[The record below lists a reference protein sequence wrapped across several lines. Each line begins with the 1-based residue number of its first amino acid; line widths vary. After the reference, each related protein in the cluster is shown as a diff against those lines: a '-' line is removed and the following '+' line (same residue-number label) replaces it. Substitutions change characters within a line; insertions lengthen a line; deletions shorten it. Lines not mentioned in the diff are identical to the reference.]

1 MIARF
6 LLTVFAFIALVVPAA
21 MANERL
27 VADLDEEEVFI
38 TTDFNGAE
46 LLLFGALDRASID
59 DIAIIVTG
67 PSKPIALRRK
77 DKVVGIW
84 LNTENANIVGLPSF
98 YHILTTRPLNE
109 IASKN
114 TLKLNR
120 LGFDYIPFKLEANSR
135 IDEGPI
141 KEWKAAL
148 VRNMQATGLW
158 ADQPGQIKVIG
169 DVLFRTDIT
178 IPANIMPGD
187 YEVRTLHFRDG
198 AVVNENISTITVSKT
213 GLSATIYRMAHDYA
227 PFYGIFAIIFAVAS
241 GWLAAV
247 AFRK

>member
-1 MIARF
+1 MINRF
-6 LLTVFAFIALVVPAA
+6 LTICLGLMMLALPASA
-21 MANERL
+21 VENL
-27 VADLDEEEVFI
+27 VADLDQEEVFI

-46 LLLFGALDRASID
+46 LLLFGALERASID

-67 PSKPIALRRK
+67 PSKKIAVRRK

-84 LNTENANIVGLPSF
+84 LNTENADVVGLPSF

-109 IASKN
+109 IASGN

-120 LGFDYIPFKLEANSR
+120 LGFDHIPFKLDANSS
-135 IDEGPI
+135 IDEGTVE
-141 KEWKAAL
+141 EWKAAL
-148 VRNMQATGLW
+148 IRNMKNTGLW
-158 ADQPGQIKVIG
+158 ADQVGQIKVIS
-169 DVLFRTDIT
+169 DVLFRTNIQ
-178 IPANIMPGD
+178 IPANIMPGK
-187 YEVRTLHFRDG
+187 YKVRTLHFRDG
-198 AVVNENISTITVSKT
+198 AVVNENVSTIMVSKS
-213 GLSATIYRMAHDYA
+213 GLSAIIYRMAHEYA

>member
-1 MIARF
+1 MINRF
-6 LLTVFAFIALVVPAA
+6 LTICLGLMMLALPASA
-21 MANERL
+21 VENL
-27 VADLDEEEVFI
+27 VADLDQEEVFI

-46 LLLFGALDRASID
+46 LLLFGALERASID

-67 PSKPIALRRK
+67 PSKKIAVRRK

-84 LNTENANIVGLPSF
+84 LNTENADVVGLPSF

-109 IASKN
+109 IASGN

-120 LGFDYIPFKLEANSR
+120 LGFDHIPFKLDANSS
-135 IDEGPI
+135 IDEGTVE
-141 KEWKAAL
+141 EWKAAL
-148 VRNMQATGLW
+148 IRNMKNTGLW
-158 ADQPGQIKVIG
+158 ADQVGQIKVIS
-169 DVLFRTDIT
+169 DVLFRTNIQ
-178 IPANIMPGD
+178 IPANIMPGN
-187 YEVRTLHFRDG
+187 YKVRTLHFRDG
-198 AVVNENISTITVSKT
+198 AVVNENVSTIMVSKS
-213 GLSATIYRMAHDYA
+213 GLSAIIYRMAHEYA